1 MIIFNIFFPD
11 FGGDSEGGGDDEG
24 GGDETK
30 TPKVGDY
37 YFVKDSRGGKYYIL
51 QSDGGFKKVNRKPT
65 TGNQFSKSD
74 FNPVIENIK
83 NNQNNS
89 LGGGG
94 EDDIGGGETIDD
106 NTSAFLNFNV
116 ENQNKNKFNNI
127 FNSASTVAYNTSGL
141 EGRNDVT
148 YIDMRKKINESTQG
162 GSGINGANTELVD
175 NIPEFDPSRS
185 SIYEAFVSA

>member
-1 MIIFNIFFPD
+1 MFFPD
-11 FGGDSEGGGDDEG
+11 FGWDDDDDDDG

-37 YFVKDSRGGKYYIL
+37 YSTAGGQGNRKFYYVL
-51 QSDGGFKKVNRKPT
+51 QSDGSFKKVGRNKPK
-65 TGNQFSKSD
+65 TGNEFSKSD

-83 NNQNNS
+83 NNQNNNLDGKS
-89 LGGGG
+89 GGG

-106 NTSAFLNFNV
+106 NTTASLNFNV
-116 ENQNKNKFNNI
+116 ENQNKLNKI
-127 FNSASTVAYNTSGL
+127 FNSETPIAMNIGGL
-141 EGRNDVT
+141 EGGEKVT
-148 YIDMRKKINESTQG
+148 FIDMRKKINDSAQG
-162 GSGINGANTELVD
+162 GSGIDGANTELVD